1 MKYYMTKG
9 PIIHLPSI
17 RHIKLSGFAKI
28 LLYYHGVDE
37 AEVIEFNDYDTAK
50 KEFESL
56 WLALINMKEV

>member
-1 MKYYMTKG
+1 MKYYMTKEH
-9 PIIHLPSI
+9 IIHLPSI

-28 LLYYHGVDE
+28 LLYYQGVDE

-50 KEFESL
+50 KEFELL

>member
-9 PIIHLPSI
+9 NIIHLPSI

-37 AEVIEFNDYDTAK
+37 AETIEFNDYDTAK
-50 KEFESL
+50 KEFELL